1 LIREVKERLAE
12 TGSIYMIEFPGLSVA
27 DISELRANVIEAG
40 GRMYVIK
47 NRLMKLAIADTDFEP
62 LTDML
67 LGPSALTFCGD
78 DPIGPLKALAEFL
91 TDREMAP
98 VKAGVMDGQLLS
110 NEEIDKLSKIPSKAE
125 LLSMV
130 VGVIGGPVT
139 DFVGTLNA
147 LVSDLVFTLQAVSEK
162 KESEGAAA

>member
-1 LIREVKERLAE
+1 MIQEVKERLEE
-12 TGSIYMIEFPGLSVA
+12 TGSIYMIEFPGLTVA

-47 NRLMKLAIADTDFEP
+47 NRLMKLAVADTDFEP
-62 LTDML
+62 LTDAL
-67 LGPSALTFCGD
+67 LGPNALTFCGE

-91 TDREMAP
+91 KERDMGV

-110 NEEIDKLSKIPSKAE
+110 ADELKRLAQIPSKLE
-125 LLSMV
+125 LMSQV
-130 VGVIGGPVT
+130 VGAVGGPVT

-162 KESEGAAA
+162 KEEEGAAA

>member
-1 LIREVKERLAE
+1 
-12 TGSIYMIEFPGLSVA
+12 MIEFPGLTVA

-47 NRLMKLAIADTDFEP
+47 NRLMKLAVAGTDFEP
-62 LTDML
+62 LTDAL
-67 LGPSALTFCGD
+67 LGPNALTFCGE

-91 TDREMAP
+91 KDKDMEP

-110 NEEIDKLSKIPSKAE
+110 NEDLNRLSKIPSKME
-125 LLSMV
+125 LMSQV
-130 VGVIGGPVT
+130 VSGIGGPVT

-162 KESEGAAA
+162 KEEEGAAA